1 MFFKS
6 RKNIN
11 RYNPRI
17 SFVGRNKQFSYYKA
31 KWAPVIFFNNRL
43 ISAHAISGLKQLIGG
58 AGLILFGSHF

>member
-11 RYNPRI
+11 RYNPRM
-17 SFVGRNKQFSYYKA
+17 SFVGRNKQFTTIRLSGCLL
-31 KWAPVIFFNNRL
+31 FFYNQL
-43 ISAHAISGLKQLIGG
+43 ISARAISGLKQLIGG